1 MIKADRLKIENFA
14 RKFNCLHRARSRFLK
29 FTAKEKHAS
38 KARSKG
44 WAAHTA
50 CWYTGGRWK
59 RPHRAILGYSITP
72 GHAPHT
78 AMLPWGQLSLTCP
91 LIRFSYSA
99 GCPGLLTC
107 PAAYLILPVLPA
119 VIASSLLWLI
129 ERITYPAAQ
138 GSIPRKLP
146 RCFTAYWAG
155 LQYIWYTLFVMQAL
169 KTDKP

>member
-14 RKFNCLHRARSRFLK
+14 HKFNCLHRARSRFLK

-59 RPHRAILGYSITP
+59 RPHRAILGYSVTP
-72 GHAPHT
+72 GHAPHI

-129 ERITYPAAQ
+129 ELHTLQPKDQ
-138 GSIPRKLP
+138 SQENFLDVSLP
-146 RCFTAYWAG
+146 TELVCNISDTPC
-155 LQYIWYTLFVMQAL
+155 L
-169 KTDKP
+169 